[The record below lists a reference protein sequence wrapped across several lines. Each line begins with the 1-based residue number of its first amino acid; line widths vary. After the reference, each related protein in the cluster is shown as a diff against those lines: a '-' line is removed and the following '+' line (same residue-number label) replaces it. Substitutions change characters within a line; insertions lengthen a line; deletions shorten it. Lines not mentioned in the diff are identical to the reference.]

1 MFTPDEIKVILE
13 QVAAGT
19 ASNEDIEI
27 LNHFSKSGEKISLQ
41 IGKFI
46 INIGEGKG
54 IKIGDIIGSSDGSF
68 TYDKLDKEA
77 IQALIQI
84 FEKNKQAQA
93 IGTHILKAVP
103 IWLGREELV
112 TQLQQ
117 HFFITAE
124 PLSSNVARPKI
135 LILTGQGGIGK
146 SSLATKLIE
155 GIGVDLS
162 SASILPSCPYEK
174 VICLKAEDGSSFD
187 EVAEF
192 LIEALEV
199 MPLQPL
205 KAQGQKISR
214 IVQGLQ
220 QKRCLLFIDELEAWL
235 YPPKYSN
242 AGLTKIPALGNLL
255 HSLAYSNHQSQAI
268 ITSREIPANLADSH
282 YENSLPDPTLICV
295 KTLGG
300 VSIEA
305 GIEVLRQRKL
315 EDSENDLRW
324 VTEKV
329 DGHLFLLTQLASLSK
344 GKPGYLRKH
353 PELVT
358 QRAEP
363 IFKEQLARQ
372 NEATLALLKRMSIL
386 RVGIDIR
393 GLTFL
398 RLYKD
403 VWMSGKS
410 DSSWEFSEFTQT
422 DIKTTQNILDTLADC
437 CLVECHYEQK
447 RAELFYD
454 LHRVTKEF
462 LQSEYKE
469 ELPELFK
476 NVYSFYRSR
485 IKIGYYPR
493 NINDLRPAIEAYFF
507 SYKIGDY
514 SEAFNLLDN
523 KLSKQ
528 LMQWVY
534 WTFIKE
540 TCEQLLAFVE
550 QNEKV
555 TCLLLMG
562 DVCIEFGEL
571 EKAEE
576 CFQNALPIAALQ
588 NDKNNFEICNLKLKL
603 IDNIR
608 QADVLDEMSFN
619 SKSQYKKLYPNSDEL
634 TGFNF
639 LEFLADYNRQSAI
652 LNANTQRQMLE
663 YQLQHY
669 EDFIAEHGESDLAD
683 ATFLT
688 QIGETLV
695 KLGEAEIDADNL
707 EIAREILQKALRI
720 VNYCRMMKHFALT
733 NYHLARV
740 EKLCHNKDLSQ
751 IYYKNACDMLQNL
764 GAARELNIIQQKWQR
779 MMDDSNI

>member
-13 QVAAGT
+13 KLAAGT

-27 LNHFSKSGEKISLQ
+27 LNEFSKSDEKLSLQ
-41 IGKFI
+41 NAKYI
-46 INIGEGKG
+46 INFLGEGKG
-54 IKIGDIIGSSDGSF
+54 IQIGDIISGSLGNGCI
-68 TYDKLDKEA
+68 YDKLDKEA
-77 IQALIQI
+77 LQALIQI
-84 FEKNKQAQA
+84 YEKNKQAQA
-93 IGTHILKAVP
+93 IGIHILKSVP
-103 IWLGREELV
+103 IWVGREELV
-112 TQLQQ
+112 TQLKQQ
-117 HFFITAE
+117 FFITAE
-124 PLSSNVARPKI
+124 PLFSNIVRPKI

-146 SSLATKLIE
+146 SSLVTKLIE
-155 GIGVDLS
+155 EIGVDLL
-162 SASILPSCPYEK
+162 SASILPNCPYQK
-174 VICLKAEDGSSFD
+174 VICLKSEDGSSFD

-192 LIEALEV
+192 LMEALEV

-214 IVQGLQ
+214 IVQGIQ

-235 YPPKYSN
+235 HPPKYSN

-363 IFKEQLARQ
+363 ILKEQLARQ

-403 VWMSGKS
+403 VWMSVKS

-422 DIKTTQNILDTLADC
+422 DIKTTQNILDTLTDC
-437 CLVECHYEQK
+437 CLVECHYDQK

-469 ELPELFK
+469 QLPELLK

-485 IKIGYYPR
+485 TNIGYHPK

-514 SEAFNLLDN
+514 SEAFDLLN
-523 KLSKQ
+523 SKLSKQ
-528 LMQWVY
+528 LIQWGY
-534 WTFIKE
+534 WIFLKE
-540 TCEQLLAFVE
+540 ICEQLLPFLE

-555 TCLLLMG
+555 SCLLFIG

-576 CFQNALPIAALQ
+576 CFQNALPVALLQ

-603 IDNIR
+603 IENFR
-608 QADVLDEMSFN
+608 QVDVLDEMSFN
-619 SKSQYKKLYPNSDEL
+619 SISQYKKLYPNSSEL

-652 LNANTQRQMLE
+652 LNANTQRQIFE
-663 YQLQHY
+663 SQLQHY
-669 EDFIAEHGESDLAD
+669 EDFIAQHGESDLAD

-695 KLGEAEIDADNL
+695 KLGDAEISANNL
-707 EIAREILQKALRI
+707 EVAREVLQKALRI
-720 VNYCRMMKHFALT
+720 VNYCGMMKHLALT

-740 EKLCHNKDLSQ
+740 EKFCHNTDLSQ
-751 IYYKNACDMLQNL
+751 SYYKNACDMLQNL
-764 GAARELNIIQQKWQR
+764 GATRELKIIQQKWER
-779 MMDDSNI
+779 MIDD